1 MSWDKNL
8 PLEPVFAL
16 DTLRN
21 RVNTILKSNQNRTN
35 TQEGDY
41 LNFNLGR
48 TLGGILRNR
57 IAFAEMICL
66 SPCMSDII
74 AGMVYLS

>member
-1 MSWDKNL
+1 MSWDKNP

-21 RVNTILKSNQNRTN
+21 RVNIILKSNQKRTN

-41 LNFNLGR
+41 LIKQVFTNKDGSCGELLLLSSDMELSFDE
-48 TLGGILRNR
+48 
-57 IAFAEMICL
+57 IATIYPD
-66 SPCMSDII
+66 SQ
-74 AGMVYLS
+74 

>member
-21 RVNTILKSNQNRTN
+21 RVNTILKSNQKRNN
-35 TQEGDY
+35 TQKGDHQIFLYAPIFHMLLSY
-41 LNFNLGR
+41 LNPA
-48 TLGGILRNR
+48 
-57 IAFAEMICL
+57 IAHLDCI
-66 SPCMSDII
+66 SP
-74 AGMVYLS
+74 VF